1 MEQTTQ
7 QTIQKPSLPI
17 KTKIAAWWMIGFGIL
32 AFIFFIRLFSP
43 TPRPEF
49 GGGIADIV
57 MIIIFGPALVVSGI
71 VFLIGGALLFA
82 KTKLGWWLS
91 IVSLLITILIF
102 HLIYNPFTSI
112 ETFIEEPFL
121 FLISIIFLAPF
132 ILLLLDRKNFWKI
145 AT

>member
-1 MEQTTQ
+1 
-7 QTIQKPSLPI
+7 
-17 KTKIAAWWMIGFGIL
+17 
-32 AFIFFIRLFSP
+32 
-43 TPRPEF
+43 
-49 GGGIADIV
+49 
-57 MIIIFGPALVVSGI
+57 LVVSGI